1 MSSTLG
7 GGPRREADV
16 EDGKMDEVDEDE
28 VDKEEIEG
36 KEEAGDGDDS
46 FLSFTGASAKRVAMR
61 G

>member
-36 KEEAGDGDDS
+36 KEEAGDGDYS
-46 FLSFTGASAKRVAMR
+46 
-61 G
+61 